1 MSKGNEGCL
10 KSLFMKDEAAAYRWC
25 NMYLYPKQRLMGFEK
40 GHNEFIVISTEDETG
55 IKQCKVNG
63 SVKHEPLMIKSGVN
77 HFQMEPDCVL
87 NVKELVLSTLPKPLE
102 QIEIH
107 LHPITKVDVG
117 NITGYLSY
125 WKHQEEDALEAIK
138 ESLGKWSK
146 HASKIPMEKV
156 LEEIQHAK
164 NHQSYGS
171 KRILNLV
178 LASLALT
185 LIVLLIM
192 FIAKRYWMFKIKK
205 KLPMDQIPMTNNE
218 AGVDT
223 ITRES

>member
-1 MSKGNEGCL
+1 
-10 KSLFMKDEAAAYRWC
+10 
-25 NMYLYPKQRLMGFEK
+25 MYLNYSAGDVRIFVFFYNSYYYFTRNYCL
-40 GHNEFIVISTEDETG
+40 HFIYFRNFSIKTHSTSS
-55 IKQCKVNG
+55 KVNG

-223 ITRES
+223 ITQES